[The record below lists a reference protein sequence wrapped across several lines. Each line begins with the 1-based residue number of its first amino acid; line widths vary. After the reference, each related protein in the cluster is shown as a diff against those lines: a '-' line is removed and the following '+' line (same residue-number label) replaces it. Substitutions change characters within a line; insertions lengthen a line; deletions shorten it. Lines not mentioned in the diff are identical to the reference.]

1 MPSPLLEALAHTARR
16 GPLALISQRTI
27 SEKPNYTINTTWARE
42 DGLGE
47 LIINI
52 HLYPSITQP
61 PDNQQPPRSAL
72 LPITKEA
79 LIEVTVVDGHTYN
92 KGTYSTHWY

>member
-27 SEKPNYTINTTWARE
+27 SEKSNYTINTTWARE

-61 PDNQQPPRSAL
+61 PDNQQRFVL
-72 LPITKEA
+72 LPITKGA
-79 LIEVTVVDGHTYN
+79 LIEVTVVDGHYYN
-92 KGTYSTHWY
+92 KGTYSTH